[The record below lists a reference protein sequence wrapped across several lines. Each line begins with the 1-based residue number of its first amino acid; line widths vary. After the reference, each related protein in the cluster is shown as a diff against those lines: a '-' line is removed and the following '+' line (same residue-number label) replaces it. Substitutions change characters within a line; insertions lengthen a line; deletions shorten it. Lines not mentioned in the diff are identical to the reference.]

1 MIMKITRCR
10 FGGTAFWSLLPAVAL
25 IVTPLA
31 AQPISEVDAVDAALA
46 QGDFAALGE
55 AERAAAEARV
65 RAIPRLENPEA
76 SISRD
81 QVSGSA
87 GRETEWHA
95 SLTQPIDIS
104 GQSSSLRQAA
114 RAESQAVIA
123 GIARRRQERIAET
136 REAFAGCAA
145 STEKVAIA
153 ERYVARL
160 REAERIVDLRTRAG
174 DTAGYDLRRLRVEAR
189 GAEAELRLAQGEV
202 GAECAT
208 LSRLTGLADARPDI
222 ALSAML
228 PASPARA
235 GIEAAAASRQDLV
248 AREAQV
254 AAATAEVTAA
264 QRSRIPDLSV
274 GLGYKRIN
282 NNEGSA
288 GGPTVAL
295 GVRLPIFNNGGAAV
309 AEARARQRVREAELG
324 LARREAEASI
334 AAAAARASAATAAA
348 QKAREAAG
356 DAARLGAIAEAAYQG
371 GETGVIELV
380 DAYRT
385 ARDAELNIV
394 ELTERAVRAKVAQS
408 LAEGRE

>member
-1 MIMKITRCR
+1 MIIKTARGR
-10 FGGTAFWSLLPAVAL
+10 LGGTASWGLIPAVAL
-25 IVTPLA
+25 IVAPVA
-31 AQPISEVDAVDAALA
+31 AQPISEVEAVNAALA

-55 AERAAAEARV
+55 AERAAAAARV
-65 RAIPRLENPEA
+65 RAIPRFDNPEA
-76 SISRD
+76 SISRE

-87 GRETEWHA
+87 GRETEWQA
-95 SLTQPIDIS
+95 GVTQPIEIS
-104 GQSSSLRQAA
+104 GQRSSLRQAA
-114 RAESQAVIA
+114 SAESQAVGA
-123 GIARRRQERIAET
+123 EVARRRQKRIAET

-189 GAEAELRLAQGEV
+189 SAEADLRLARGEV
-202 GAECAT
+202 GAECSN
-208 LSRLTGLADARPDI
+208 LSRLTGSTDARPNI
-222 ALSAML
+222 ALTAML
-228 PASPARA
+228 PATPSAARA
-235 GIEAAAASRQDLV
+235 QAAIATRQDLR
-248 AREAQV
+248 AREARV
-254 AAATAEVTAA
+254 AAATAEVAAA
-264 QRSRIPDLSV
+264 QRSRIPDLSI
-274 GLGYKRIN
+274 GLGYKRLDN
-282 NNEGSA
+282 DTGSA

-324 LARREAEASI
+324 LARREVEAAI
-334 AAAAARASAATAAA
+334 AAAAARASAATSAA
-348 QKAREAAG
+348 QEAREAADG
-356 DAARLGAIAEAAYQG
+356 AARLGTIADAAYQG

-394 ELTERAVRAKVAQS
+394 ELTERAVRATIAQS
-408 LAEGRE
+408 LAEGKE

>member
-1 MIMKITRCR
+1 MIMKIARR
-10 FGGTAFWSLLPAVAL
+10 RLGGTASWGLIPAVAL
-25 IVTPLA
+25 IAAPLA
-31 AQPISEVDAVDAALA
+31 AQPISEVDAVNAALA

-65 RAIPRLENPEA
+65 RAIPRFDNPEA

-87 GRETEWHA
+87 GSETEWHA
-95 SLTQPIDIS
+95 GVTQPIDIS
-104 GQSSSLRQAA
+104 GQRSSLRQAA
-114 RAESQAVIA
+114 RAESQAVSA
-123 GIARRRQERIAET
+123 EVARRRQERIADT

-145 STEKVAIA
+145 STEKVVIA

-160 REAERIVDLRTRAG
+160 REAERIIDLRTRAG

-189 GAEAELRLAQGEV
+189 SAEADLRLAQGEV

-208 LSRLTGLADARPDI
+208 LSRLAGLADARPNVPL
-222 ALSAML
+222 AAML
-228 PASPARA
+228 PASPAVA
-235 GIEAAAASRQDLV
+235 GAQAAAATRQDLF
-248 AREAQV
+248 AREARV
-254 AAATAEVTAA
+254 AAATAEVSAA

-282 NNEGSA
+282 NDSGSA

-295 GVRLPIFNNGGAAV
+295 GVRLPIFNNGSAAV

-324 LARREAEASI
+324 LARREIEASI
-334 AAAAARASAATAAA
+334 AVAAARASAATAAA
-348 QKAREAAG
+348 QEAREAAG
-356 DAARLGAIAEAAYQG
+356 DAARLGTIAEAAYQG

-385 ARDAELNIV
+385 ARDAELSIV
-394 ELTERAVRAKVAQS
+394 ELTERAVRATIAQS